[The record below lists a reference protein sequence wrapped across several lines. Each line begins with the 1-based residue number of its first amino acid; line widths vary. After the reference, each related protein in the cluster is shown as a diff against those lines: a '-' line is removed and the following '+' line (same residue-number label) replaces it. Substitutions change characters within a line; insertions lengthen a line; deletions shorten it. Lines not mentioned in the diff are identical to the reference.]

1 MNRKMFVAALGASIL
16 ALVILILVILLR
28 AIG

>member
-1 MNRKMFVAALGASIL
+1 MNRKMFVAALGASML
-16 ALVILILVILLR
+16 ALVILILVILMR